1 MFLTPPWQES
11 LERSCHRGSV
21 TRGDVATVPASRTAA
36 SRCSLS
42 GPRAPFEVLAGMM
55 LASAVMVAFFFIF
68 PGRFEIARRL
78 EVPIF
83 VALLVLAAF
92 TWFVAPRLSGWWWLD
107 TCIIASGF
115 IAATAVALVP
125 HGEGQLTIGIGL
137 LALGGLAAYY
147 RPTRAVLADMTIC
160 SVLFLL
166 ATVANPILSTQFLGV
181 VYCVI
186 IVGASYAF
194 SRLITQLRDQ
204 ALHDGLTGLLNRH
217 GLSLLAPPVV
227 AGARRAHADVTVC
240 VVDLDRFKDYNDAH
254 GHLAGD
260 ALLRSAADAW
270 TTTARDSDLVVRWGG
285 DEIVVILVGTSTT
298 AAQDLAERALTAFET
313 TRPEGWAHAWTTG
326 STQLG
331 LEETVDDAIARAD
344 EQLLARKRARL
355 PQQRPGDASS

>member
-1 MFLTPPWQES
+1 
-11 LERSCHRGSV
+11 V
-21 TRGDVATVPASRTAA
+21 TRGDVATGPAVRTLAT
-36 SRCSLS
+36 RCTLS
-42 GPRAPFEVLAGMM
+42 GPRAPFEVLAAMM
-55 LASAVMVAFFFIF
+55 LASAAMTAFFFIF
-68 PGRFEIARRL
+68 PGTMEIARPV

-83 VALLVLAAF
+83 IALMAMAVF
-92 TWFVAPRLSGWWWLD
+92 TAFVAPRLQGWWWLD
-107 TCIIASGF
+107 VCMV
-115 IAATAVALVP
+115 AAGVVAAGAVASVP

-147 RPTRAVLADMTIC
+147 RPTRIVLVDMTIC
-160 SVLFLL
+160 AALFLL
-166 ATVANPILSTQFLGV
+166 ATVVNPILSTHFLGI

-240 VVDLDRFKDYNDAH
+240 VVDLDRFKVYNDAH

-260 ALLRSAADAW
+260 ALLLAAADAW
-270 TTTARDSDLVVRWGG
+270 TATARDSDLVVRWGG
-285 DEIVVILVGTSTT
+285 DEIVVILVGTSTA
-298 AAQDLAERALTAFET
+298 AAQDLAVRALAAFEEV
-313 TRPEGWAHAWTTG
+313 RPTGWTHAWTTG
-326 STQLG
+326 STQLA

-344 EQLLARKRARL
+344 EDLLARKRARL
-355 PQQRPGDASS
+355 PEQRT